1 MRFSDSHRHCAGK
14 PVGIASIFTERQGL
28 MYDISAIRLQ
38 DVYNDTLT
46 YLKVGDGMDTL
57 KYE

>member
-1 MRFSDSHRHCAGK
+1 
-14 PVGIASIFTERQGL
+14 

-38 DVYNDTLT
+38 DVYTDTLM
-46 YLKVGDGMDTL
+46 YLKVSGGMDTL